1 MNLKLVIGNQNY
13 STWSLRPWLFL
24 KAFNMH
30 FEEVKVSLAD
40 AGLRERL
47 LEHSPTAKVPVLIER
62 DLHVWDSLAIC
73 EYVNDVYLEGKG
85 WPHTPKERAKA
96 RAVTCEM
103 HSGFSALRN
112 AMPMNIRAKR
122 KIEIT
127 PDVARDIARVEDIWA
142 NHHQRAGWLFETFSI
157 ADCFYAPVAF
167 RFETYGIT
175 LNDAATAYQQKLL
188 GHPVLQEWV
197 AAALAESEVLPVDEA
212 GEPV

>member
-30 FEEVKVSLAD
+30 FEEQKISLAE

-47 LEHSPTAKVPVLIER
+47 LAHSPTAKVPVLIER
-62 DLHVWDSLAIC
+62 DLHIWDSLAIC

-96 RAVTCEM
+96 RAITCEM
-103 HSGFSALRN
+103 HAGFSALRS

-122 KIEIT
+122 SIKIT
-127 PDVARDIARVEDIWA
+127 PAVAQDIARVEEIWA
-142 NHHQRAGWLFETFSI
+142 NHHKSGWLFESFSI

-167 RFETYGIT
+167 RFATYGIT
-175 LNDAATAYQQKLL
+175 VSKAATAYQQKLL
-188 GHPVLQEWV
+188 AHPKMEEWV
-197 AAALAESEVLPVDEA
+197 EAALAEDEIIPADEA
-212 GEPV
+212 GDPR